1 VSVSF
6 YGLAMR
12 FNLKVIPNASR
23 SEVIIEENGDWK
35 VKVQAPPE
43 DGRANKAVIQ
53 LLAKHFKISK
63 NRVKIIAGERSHQ
76 KIIEVFDLP
85 NENTLNK

>member
-1 VSVSF
+1 
-6 YGLAMR
+6 MR

-23 SEVIIEENGDWK
+23 SEIIVEKNGDLK
-35 VKVQAPPE
+35 IKVQAPPE
-43 DGRANKAVIQ
+43 DGKANKAVIK
-53 LLAKHFKISK
+53 LLAQHFKIPK
-63 NRVKIIAGERSHQ
+63 NRVKIIAGEKSHQ

>member
-1 VSVSF
+1 
-6 YGLAMR
+6 MR

-23 SEVIIEENGDWK
+23 SEITVEKNGDWK
-35 VKVQAPPE
+35 IKVQTPPE

-53 LLAKHFKISK
+53 LLAQHFKIPK
-63 NRVKIIAGERSHQ
+63 NRIKIIAGEKSHR

>member
-1 VSVSF
+1 
-6 YGLAMR
+6 MR
-12 FNLKVIPNASR
+12 LSLKVIPNAAR
-23 SEVIIEENGDWK
+23 SEIIVEENGDLK

-43 DGRANKAVIQ
+43 DGKANKAVIQ
-53 LLAKHFKISK
+53 LLAKHFRVPK
-63 NRVKIIAGERSHQ
+63 NRIRIIAGQKSSQ

>member
-1 VSVSF
+1 
-6 YGLAMR
+6 MR

-23 SEVIIEENGDWK
+23 TEIIAKENGDLK
-35 VKVQAPPE
+35 IKVQAPPE

-53 LLAKHFKISK
+53 LLAKHFNVPK
-63 NRVKIIAGERSHQ
+63 NRIKIIAGEKSQQ

>member
-1 VSVSF
+1 
-6 YGLAMR
+6 MR

-23 SEVIIEENGDWK
+23 SEIIIEKNGNWK

-43 DGRANKAVIQ
+43 DGKANKAVIQ
-53 LLAKHFKISK
+53 LLAQHFKVPK
-63 NRVKIIAGERSHQ
+63 TRVKIIAGEKSHQ

-85 NENTLNK
+85 NENPLNK

>member
-1 VSVSF
+1 
-6 YGLAMR
+6 MR
-12 FNLKVIPNASR
+12 FHLKVIPNASR
-23 SEVIIEENGDWK
+23 SEIITEKNGNLK

-53 LLAKHFKISK
+53 LLAQHFKIPK
-63 NRVKIIAGERSHQ
+63 NHIKIIAGEKSHQ

>member
-1 VSVSF
+1 
-6 YGLAMR
+6 MR
-12 FNLKVIPNASR
+12 FNLKVIPHASR
-23 SEVIIEENGDWK
+23 SEMIVEENGDLK
-35 VKVQAPPE
+35 VKVQEPPA

-53 LLAKHFKISK
+53 LLARHFKVPK
-63 NRVKIIAGERSHQ
+63 NRIKIIAGERSPQ

>member
-1 VSVSF
+1 
-6 YGLAMR
+6 MR

-23 SEVIIEENGDWK
+23 SELITEENGDLK
-35 VKVQAPPE
+35 VKVQTPPE

-53 LLAKHFKISK
+53 LLAKHFKVSK
-63 NRVKIIAGERSHQ
+63 NRIKIIVGERSRQ